1 MTLLDARPPEL
12 AGDAGALRPLS
23 DALAELA
30 RERGSLGVHP
40 GLVVDSAEAT
50 GWLSA
55 ARLAAPGSPVLE
67 RLLSATAERYSAPS
81 HVAAAFVW
89 KSYGFWTAM
98 PVALGW
104 ALNRR
109 VPLPS
114 LSDTI
119 IRVLDEAPNIVVGA
133 RATTTAV
140 LAGDPYAGSP
150 GTVTVPDEDALGA
163 LVRQVL
169 LEEHHAA
176 MIGALGRLS
185 RVSARGLWGSVA
197 ESLTY
202 GIRFAATTPPGA
214 THSEATNSEA
224 LRPEAVGPEMRNLL
238 ARVGGPVEG
247 LVDVRDTPDGVDV
260 RRRTCCFAITVPGLG
275 VCASCCVPQD
285 RA

>member
-1 MTLLDARPPEL
+1 
-12 AGDAGALRPLS
+12 
-23 DALAELA
+23 
-30 RERGSLGVHP
+30 
-40 GLVVDSAEAT
+40 
-50 GWLSA
+50 
-55 ARLAAPGSPVLE
+55 APGSPVLE

-114 LSDTI
+114 LNDTI

-176 MIGALGRLS
+176 MIGALGRLT

-202 GIRFAATTPPGA
+202 GVRYAATTSPGPTPNA
-214 THSEATNSEA
+214 GRLAPETTRREAMGPETA
-224 LRPEAVGPEMRNLL
+224 RPEAMGPEMRNLL
-238 ARVGGPVEG
+238 DRVGGPVAG
-247 LVDVRDTPDGVDV
+247 LVDVRDTPDSPDGVDV
-260 RRRTCCFAITVPGLG
+260 QRRTCCFAITVPGLG

-285 RA
+285 RTA